1 MSITYKVMTTKPP
14 SIASDNLY
22 VTGPLVVSSGAHFDI
37 NQHAMIR
44 GTITTGAGMP
54 ILREDV
60 NMFGS
65 ITLCGARCVSVPSI
79 TYVDAQDRGRIVI
92 TDVARDLREPLRE
105 TDTIPTTGACMRYI
119 CAGLEPELGSGQD
132 LLCCAYF
139 PSLSISSIACA
150 CAQACVASTTSCDAH
165 IDVVAPTNVSRAC
178 TIECALY
185 QTSADGICKN
195 ARILAN
201 APKFAGMIVELRD
214 ITYISTPN
222 LTWFAV
228 DTRGRNVETC

>member
-1 MSITYKVMTTKPP
+1 MTTKPP

-44 GTITTGAGMP
+44 GAITTGAGMP

>member
-44 GTITTGAGMP
+44 GAITTGAGMP

-79 TYVDAQDRGRIVI
+79 TYDDAQDRGRIVI
-92 TDVARDLREPLRE
+92 TDVARDLREPLRK

-119 CAGLEPELGSGQD
+119 RAGLEPESGSGQD

-150 CAQACVASTTSCDAH
+150 CTVQATSSCDAH